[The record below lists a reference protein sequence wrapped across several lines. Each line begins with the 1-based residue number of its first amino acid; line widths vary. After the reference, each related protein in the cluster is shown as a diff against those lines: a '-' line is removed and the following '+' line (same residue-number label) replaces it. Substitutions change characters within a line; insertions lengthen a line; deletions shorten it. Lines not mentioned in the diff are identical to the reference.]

1 MSEKIENLL
10 LNGIIIIM
18 GNFAS
23 CTQKASTL
31 YASLKGRD
39 KLAEWVVFYGPP
51 TGHCFRIGG
60 FNHDDFDALSIAI
73 PPDAMGN
80 RGVEYD
86 EGEPST
92 IEAALFKCGELVYVD
107 ELGYENIQRF
117 LGISINKFDNEEV
130 FNASPKSTH
139 IPDAANKELIERF
152 QSTYNFMHRRF
163 GESMKEIWERYELL
177 ENFRPEYNFRA

>member
-60 FNHDDFDALSIAI
+60 FNHDDFDALSISL

-92 IEAALFKCGELVYVD
+92 IETALFKCGELVYVD

-117 LGISINKFDNEEV
+117 FSIEELINEIERLREPEKEVLEEV
-130 FNASPKSTH
+130 
-139 IPDAANKELIERF
+139 
-152 QSTYNFMHRRF
+152 
-163 GESMKEIWERYELL
+163 
-177 ENFRPEYNFRA
+177 RALRNNINL